1 MVGRVE
7 TASVNLWG
15 DQVGAVSW
23 SEETRVATFEFAPE
37 WLDRG
42 LDLAPLKMPLAEA
55 RRGRTR
61 FQFPQLPEAAF
72 MGLPGLLADSLPDR
86 YGHRL
91 INAWLA
97 RQGRTPESFSPVERL
112 CTIGGRG
119 MGALEYEPALRGPL
133 ARSVTVEIGELV
145 ALAQSVLSERTGLSG
160 ELSGDHPEE
169 SADTLLD
176 IIRVGTSAGGA
187 RPKAVIALN
196 EATGEVRSGQVDAP
210 QGFEQWLLKFDG
222 IKDSGLGDPEGFGR
236 IEYAYY
242 LMAVAAGLSMSECRL
257 LEENDRAHF
266 MTRRFDRV
274 AGDRLHQQSLCAL
287 AHLDFNDPDSHSYEQ
302 AFQVMR
308 QLRLSYPEA
317 EQMFRRVVFNV
328 AARNQDDHTKNIA
341 FLMDRSGLWRLA
353 PAFDV
358 TYAYNPLGRWT
369 SRHQMSLNGRRDGFT
384 MEDFLAVGQEMSIR
398 KPGLIVEEVEAAV
411 GDWTSFAEAAG
422 VPEQQAAGIGR
433 THRRIID

>member
-1 MVGRVE
+1 MVGPVE

-23 SEETRVATFEFAPE
+23 SEEARVATFEFTPE

-42 LDLAPLKMPLAEA
+42 LDLAPLMMPLAEA

-61 FQFPQLPEAAF
+61 FQFGNLPEAAF

-91 INAWLA
+91 IDAWLA

-112 CTIGGRG
+112 CYIGRRG
-119 MGALEYEPALRGPL
+119 MGALEFEPALRGPMDRS
-133 ARSVTVEIGELV
+133 ARVDIDELV
-145 ALAQSVLSERTGLSG
+145 ALAQSVLSERAGLVG
-160 ELSGDHPEE
+160 ELSDDRPHD
-169 SADTLLD
+169 SADALLN

-196 EATGEVRSGQVDAP
+196 DDTGEVRSGQVDATA
-210 QGFEQWLLKFDG
+210 GFAHWLLKFDG

-266 MTRRFDRV
+266 MTRRFDRM
-274 AGDRLHQQSLCAL
+274 GGQRLHQQSLCAL
-287 AHLDFNDPDSHSYEQ
+287 AHLDFNEAGAHSYEQ

-308 QLRLSYPEA
+308 QLRLPYPEA
-317 EQMFRRVVFNV
+317 EQMFRRMVFNV

-341 FLMDRSGLWRLA
+341 FLMDASGRWRLS
-353 PAFDV
+353 PAYDV
-358 TYAYNPLGRWT
+358 TYAYNPQGRWT
-369 SRHQMSLNGRRDGFT
+369 SRHQMSLNGKRDDFT
-384 MEDFLAVGQEMSIR
+384 MDDFLTVGREMSIR
-398 KPGLIVEEVEAAV
+398 KAGRIVEEVVEAVAGWGGFAKEAAV
-411 GDWTSFAEAAG
+411 PQKQSAA
-422 VPEQQAAGIGR
+422 IGG
-433 THRRIID
+433 THRLTIS